1 MDSNSLYYGDNLD
14 ILRRYVQDES
24 VDLIYLDPPFK
35 SDQTYNVLFQE
46 KDGSQSASQIK
57 AFEDTWH
64 WDEQAALFFEETV
77 EAGGQVAEAMR
88 AFRMLLGP
96 NDMLAYLS
104 MMAPRLVELRRVLK
118 PTGSLY
124 LHCDPTASHFL
135 KLLLDAVFGP
145 ACFLNEIVW
154 KRTSAH
160 SSAKRYG
167 PVHDVIL
174 FYGKTNE
181 HKWNRIFQ
189 DYDANYMETF
199 FDQTDQDGRRWK
211 RTDMTGAGIRHGE
224 TGLPWRGIDITAKGR
239 HWGSPPSVLDE
250 LDRKGRVHWPKKE
263 GGMPRLKQY
272 PEDLPGVPLQDV
284 WTDVRPLHNLAAER
298 LGYQT
303 QKPEAILERIIQASS
318 KEGDVVLDPFCGCGT
333 TIATAQKLDRRWIG
347 IDITQLAISLIRYR
361 LGDSFGKDCRFGVI
375 GEPTS
380 LPDATA
386 LAELD
391 PYQFQWWALGL
402 VRARPVEQ
410 KKGADQGI
418 DGRLYFHDEGK
429 GGKTKQIIF
438 SVKAGKVTV
447 SHIRD
452 LVGVIS
458 REKAQIGAFLS
469 LEPPTSP
476 MRKEAASAGFYKSPW
491 GKHPRIQLLTIED
504 LLGGKSIDYPQATD
518 VTFKKAQRVRSN
530 PSEQQK
536 NLPMEG
542 DSPEDRNSD

>member
-284 WTDVRPLHNLAAER
+284 WTDVRPLHNLSAER

-504 LLGGKSIDYPQATD
+504 LLGGKTVDYPQTAD
-518 VTFKKAQRVRSN
+518 VTFKKAPRVRSN
-530 PSEQQK
+530 PSEKQK
-536 NLPMEG
+536 NLPMTDEPPG
-542 DSPEDRNSD
+542 SD